1 MSVVAQL
8 AALLAILSTGVVY
21 GTDVF
26 SAIALRPALARV
38 DDAAMTAVIG
48 NVHRYADRRMT
59 LPGAIGIVASAA
71 AAVLA
76 ALGGHA
82 AASVAAGVALVVW
95 IVWMVLYRRISAPIN
110 RVLTAAADAQ
120 ETPANARDLQRGWD
134 RIIVLRSTLQ
144 GVAVAA
150 LGASLILVP

>member
-1 MSVVAQL
+1 VSVVAQL

-38 DDAAMTAVIG
+38 DDAQLTAVIG
-48 NVHRYADRRMT
+48 NVHRFADRRMT
-59 LPGAIGIVASAA
+59 LPGVIGVVGSAA

-76 ALGGHA
+76 VIAGAG
-82 AASVAAGVALVVW
+82 AASVAAGLAFVVW
-95 IVWMVLYRRISAPIN
+95 IVWMVLYQRISAPIN
-110 RVLTAAADAQ
+110 SILTAAADAH
-120 ETPANARDLQRGWD
+120 ETPSNARDLQRRWD
-134 RIIVLRSTLQ
+134 RIIVLRSVLQ

-150 LGASLILVP
+150 LGASLILT